1 MPRCD
6 RRDSGGS
13 TAVRWALTA
22 LALGACVGLGLSCRA
37 HPTESED
44 VEAPVSPPPSSG
56 ADGGEL
62 EARVALAKTQYDTG
76 ERLAMD
82 VYFVNVGKGSQ
93 PAAVTVDGRLMLYEH
108 VRIHILDQQGRKVH
122 YPKWNLYAVVPA
134 AQREDFIE
142 IRRGC
147 LYGRAFSRSRGD
159 WEVALERPG
168 TYEVYATLQ
177 ASEDGSDFGLRA
189 WTGRLESNHVTITVR
204 EPSPPREAR

>member
-1 MPRCD
+1 MC
-6 RRDSGGS
+6 RRDSCDAGDP
-13 TAVRWALTA
+13 TALRRALAA
-22 LALGACVGLGLSCRA
+22 LALAACVGLGLSCRP
-37 HPTESED
+37 HPTGSED
-44 VEAPVSPPPSSG
+44 VDAPASRPPSSAPELG
-56 ADGGEL
+56 QL
-62 EARVALAKTQYDTG
+62 EARVALAKTEYDTG

-134 AQREDFIE
+134 AKREDFIE
-142 IRRGC
+142 IPPGC
-147 LYGRAFSRSRGD
+147 LYGRAFSPSR
-159 WEVALERPG
+159 WEVAVQRPG
-168 TYEVYATLQ
+168 TYEVHATLQ